1 MTAVGAVA
9 APAEH
14 QNGKVIAQLKE
25 SIWKLWN
32 NNLENRYWL
41 GKDLEHLRI
50 ERAKP
55 GHGTFLEDLEEL
67 DISRATA
74 YRLIHFYHKVCEGFK
89 AKPVRLSQRDKDGKR
104 KNWDAAWNGIL
115 GPTDDEKAERAA
127 YEEHRRLQE
136 FIKAETEMAEKAK
149 IASKGRPAAYRMRL
163 VLTDTQRDKF
173 KKAFKRLGDR
183 KASKIVYRAVL
194 DAAK

>member
-41 GKDLEHLRI
+41 GKNLEHLRL

-74 YRLIHFYHKVCEGFK
+74 YRLIHFYHKG
-89 AKPVRLSQRDKDGKR
+89 L
-104 KNWDAAWNGIL
+104 
-115 GPTDDEKAERAA
+115 
-127 YEEHRRLQE
+127 
-136 FIKAETEMAEKAK
+136 
-149 IASKGRPAAYRMRL
+149 
-163 VLTDTQRDKF
+163 
-173 KKAFKRLGDR
+173 
-183 KASKIVYRAVL
+183 
-194 DAAK
+194 

>member
-1 MTAVGAVA
+1 MPAVGAVA
-9 APAEH
+9 AADTL
-14 QNGKVIAQLKE
+14 QNEKVIAQLKE
-25 SIWKLWN
+25 EVWKLWN

-41 GKDLEHLRI
+41 GKNLEHLRI

-104 KNWDAAWNGIL
+104 KDWDAAWNGIL

-127 YEEHRRLQE
+127 DEEHRRLQAY
-136 FIKAETEMAEKAK
+136 IETEREMVEKAK

-163 VLTDTQRDKF
+163 ILSDKQRDEF
-173 KKAFKRLGDR
+173 KKAFRKLGEK
-183 KASKIVYRAVL
+183 KASKVVYKAVL
-194 DAAK
+194 DAAN